1 MCRWLWLSSTIHS
14 FAFGAGE
21 GSGAGEGYACKAA
34 SNASFNFALACREL
48 SLLKRVRTGGGFDPK
63 RDSRNLHAGL
73 LFALPCWRGTSKP
86 ARTFQMHARAGS
98 LEDAE
103 LSAGGCEI
111 KAGIGVDFACVT
123 FARASPFDCAKNE
136 DMESSRQPQ
145 PPARVAGPS
154 QVVLEALTPN
164 VPSQVVAPSGMPE
177 ETPGGTKGHPQC
189 GRRTWCI
196 GNPTDDLLRVDFM
209 NRTTAYYCKPCY
221 DERSKPPQHLNPSSA
236 SNRTKRNIIK
246 LNLRN
251 KTK

>member
-1 MCRWLWLSSTIHS
+1 MQSLH
-14 FAFGAGE
+14 
-21 GSGAGEGYACKAA
+21 
-34 SNASFNFALACREL
+34 ACREL

-63 RDSRNLHAGL
+63 RDSRNVHAGL

-103 LSAGGCEI
+103 LSAGRCEI

-154 QVVLEALTPN
+154 QVVAPAQGSADSHGFLGKPGPYLGLHIQLCGKGKYKQSTHSPTNILE
-164 VPSQVVAPSGMPE
+164 
-177 ETPGGTKGHPQC
+177 H
-189 GRRTWCI
+189 
-196 GNPTDDLLRVDFM
+196 
-209 NRTTAYYCKPCY
+209 
-221 DERSKPPQHLNPSSA
+221 
-236 SNRTKRNIIK
+236 
-246 LNLRN
+246 
-251 KTK
+251 KTKQTSKHIKQKDTWKARHRKKQIYQNQ